1 MPAEARY
8 LASLPPAR
16 AIAATLDTRAERERV
31 RARKAGS
38 AQDPPSP
45 VTARWAWFPL
55 AAIAIPALAL
65 LITLLT

>member
-1 MPAEARY
+1 MPAEAKY
-8 LASLPPAR
+8 LASLPPAK
-16 AIAATLDTRAERERV
+16 AIAATLDTRAAKERT
-31 RARKAGS
+31 RAKPASSTQASPG
-38 AQDPPSP
+38 P